1 MLLNLLKGLLNSKV
15 TFTAVF
21 GGVLAAA
28 MYAWGSYQAGVA
40 CQADVAKLRETHAAA
55 LLKAERQY
63 TAALQQHAAQYQAQL
78 QAARE
83 ADKALSAAAAKAR
96 TESANHK
103 KEIPH
108 VIQNDDAA
116 DCSVLGTLGLQHY
129 QKSLGY

>member
-1 MLLNLLKGLLNSKV
+1 MFIRPHYLKP
-15 TFTAVF
+15 T
-21 GGVLAAA
+21 LAAA
-28 MYAWGSYQAGVA
+28 ALLFVGVTAYQYGKHHARVA

-63 TAALQQHAAQYQAQL
+63 TAALQQHAAQYQARL

-83 ADKALSAAAAKAR
+83 ADKALSAATAQAR
-96 TESANHK
+96 TESDQRK

-108 VIQNDDAA
+108 VIQNDAAA